1 LEAPD
6 TWDAYQVKPYLT
18 RLDSDLGALAA
29 MRRSLAS
36 WLERTGMPEPPL
48 EAVVLATHEAVVNSI
63 QHAGASGPVEVRASH
78 ELDEWV
84 VEVEDD
90 GHWKTRDVPRPDDR
104 GRGID
109 LMRALVSRV
118 EIITNGGGT
127 LVRLHEPWERTPEAP
142 ALHRT
147 RDRT

>member
-1 LEAPD
+1 MES
-6 TWDAYQVKPYLT
+6 YFT
-18 RLDSDLGALAA
+18 RLDSDLAALAA

-36 WLERTGMPEPPL
+36 WLEQEGMPEPPL

-63 QHAGASGPVEVRASH
+63 QHAGVAGPVEVRASH
-78 ELDEWV
+78 GLDEWV
-84 VEVEDD
+84 VEVADH
-90 GHWKTRDVPRPDDR
+90 GRWKARDAPRPEHR

-118 EIITNGGGT
+118 EIISDAGGT
-127 LVRLHEPWERTPEAP
+127 LVRLHEPWDGVAPDP

-147 RDRT
+147 